1 MCIRDRLAQGLKEQ
15 GFEICSLSG
24 VELWDD
30 IWSKSE
36 DIYKE
41 LKNVFIQKP
50 TEKWQQLLD
59 KWDIPA
65 EPILTLEEAI
75 KDEQIITR
83 GYYTSTSENS
93 EVRLPSAPF
102 QMSQGGP
109 VINRA
114 PPTLGQDSREIL
126 RAIGMNENEID
137 LLFLER
143 IVE

>member
-1 MCIRDRLAQGLKEQ
+1 MAAATG
-15 GFEICSLSG
+15 
-24 VELWDD
+24 
-30 IWSKSE
+30 
-36 DIYKE
+36 
-41 LKNVFIQKP
+41 
-50 TEKWQQLLD
+50 

-114 PPTLGQDSREIL
+114 PPTLGQDSREVL